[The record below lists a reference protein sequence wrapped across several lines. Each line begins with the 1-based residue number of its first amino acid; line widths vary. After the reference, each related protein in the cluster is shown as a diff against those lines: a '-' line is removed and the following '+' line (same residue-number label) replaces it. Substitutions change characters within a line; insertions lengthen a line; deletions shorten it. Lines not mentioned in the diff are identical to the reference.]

1 MASDPASSYD
11 EDLRPSSQFTYRHF
25 QLLRSFSTRT
35 PLRVI
40 AHIDLDAFYAQCEMV
55 RLNTPRDQP
64 LAVQQWQSL
73 IAVNYAARPFGVS
86 RMITAQEAKK
96 RCPQLLTP
104 HVATFRE
111 GEGENWAYR
120 GEGNYSIQKDKVS
133 LDPYR
138 AESRKI
144 LAVMKATLLAW
155 AEGIHEG
162 CRSHFSDPAD
172 MVRLEKAGIDEV
184 FVDLSALVFGTL
196 LERFEVLRSAE
207 ASEGLKEGLNRL
219 LPRPQTTA
227 LVWGEDD
234 ALIDLDTG
242 QSEEDDPEWDDI
254 VMLVG
259 SEIVKSIRTAV
270 WDQLKY
276 TCSGGIAR
284 NKMIAKLGSACNKP
298 NQQTIVRNRAIQ
310 QFLSGYKFTKIRL
323 LGGKLGKRVASEFE
337 TEQISD
343 LLNIPIERLKNKL
356 DDDTGTWL
364 YQIIRGEDDSEVTP
378 RTEIKSMISAKSFNP
393 KLRSVEQAEKWMRIF
408 VAEIY
413 GRLIDEGVLEN
424 KRRPKMITVHHLG
437 QSQDKSRQAHIPTGG
452 IIDQTLLF
460 DLAKNLLHQV
470 ISWPCGH
477 LSLTVGGFETGIRGN
492 QSLDGFFIRGGGEN
506 LVQRDD
512 AADDG
517 DGNSPNVGC
526 KPEEFPGDHAEHQRK
541 KQKVGEGSGLISQSK
556 TGGFFSRYKNSSS
569 EQPVETCGP
578 EEVDPR
584 SDLQT
589 NPDGSLSP
597 DICSRCGETVPD
609 FMRIEHDDWHLA
621 KDLETQ
627 EQRSLNASRVRGTGK
642 TKQTRLAFG

>member
-1 MASDPASSYD
+1 MASDPAFSYD
-11 EDLRPSSQFTYRHF
+11 EDSRPSSQFTYRHF

-35 PLRVI
+35 PLRVV

-55 RLNTPRDQP
+55 RLNIPRDQP

-73 IAVNYAARPFGVS
+73 IAVNYPARPFGVS
-86 RMITAQEAKK
+86 RMNTAEEAKK
-96 RCPQLLTP
+96 LCPQLLTP

-111 GEGENWAYR
+111 GEGDNWAYR
-120 GEGNYSIQKDKVS
+120 EGDYSTQKDKVS

-155 AEGIHEG
+155 ADGIYGG
-162 CRSHFSDPAD
+162 CRGQFSEPAD

-207 ASEGLKEGLNRL
+207 AVEGLKDGPNRL

-227 LVWGEDD
+227 LIWGEDD

-242 QSEEDDPEWDDI
+242 ESEEDDPEWDDI

-310 QFLSGYKFTKIRL
+310 QFLSGYKFTKIRS
-323 LGGKLGKRVASEFE
+323 LGGKFGKRVASEFE

-343 LLNIPIERLKNKL
+343 LLSIPIERLKSKL

-393 KLRSVEQAEKWMRIF
+393 KLQSLEQAEKWLRIF
-408 VAEIY
+408 AAEIF
-413 GRLIDEGVLEN
+413 GRLIDEGVLEHR
-424 KRRPKMITVHHLG
+424 RRPKMITVHHQG
-437 QSQDKSRQAHIPTGG
+437 QSQDKSRQTHIPTGG
-452 IIDQTLLF
+452 VIDKTMLF
-460 DLAKNLLHQV
+460 DLAKNLLHQI
-470 ISWPCGH
+470 ISWPCSH
-477 LSLTVGGFETGIRGN
+477 LSLTVSGFESGITGN
-492 QSLDGFFIRGGGEN
+492 QSLDGFFTRGGEN
-506 LVQRDD
+506 SAQRQ
-512 AADDG
+512 DG
-517 DGNSPNVGC
+517 DVPNVGC
-526 KPEEFPGDHAEHQRK
+526 KSKLYEDKAVVHQRK
-541 KQKVGEGSGLISQSK
+541 KQKVGEGSGSTSSK
-556 TGGFFSRYKNSSS
+556 AVDFFSRYKTESS
-569 EQPVETCGP
+569 EQPVETYNP
-578 EEVDPR
+578 EEVVEPR
-584 SDLQT
+584 TVLQT
-589 NPDGSLSP
+589 NSTAHLSP
-597 DICSRCGETVPD
+597 DACSRCGEHIPD
-609 FMRIEHDDWHLA
+609 FMRVEHDDWHLA

-627 EQRSLNASRVRGTGK
+627 EQRSLNVSRPRGTGK
-642 TKQTRLAFG
+642 TRQTKLAFD